1 MQRFVAWGIG
11 LVVVLL
17 AIGLAFVEFRHRQ
30 GVKRADEEFTS
41 YLPPRMGDFGETRSL
56 RITPLI
62 DYHTA
67 RPDLVGEV
75 GLSYLVE
82 TDEHRILFDVAHNAK
97 GESPSPLERNMQTLG
112 IELASIDTVFI
123 SHNHLDHVGGMQ
135 RQQEQSF
142 SIGNEQAPLPHPDIR
157 TFVPIAMTYPGL
169 APIVANEPMRIG
181 PGIATTGT
189 IPRHLVIGWIDEQSL
204 AVNVAG
210 LGVVVIVG
218 CGHQPIPKLLR
229 RYDQLF
235 DAPLYGIIGGLHL
248 PVPQGR
254 LWMAGLDVQRVF
266 ASGDGLF
273 SPLAMAE
280 IEDQLGLLKARQL
293 GVIGVGGHD
302 SSDEVIALFADEF
315 GEAYRHV
322 RVGQP
327 IVVGAA
333 ANPTQTASAGP
344 ALAKPLG
351 RRTW

>member
-1 MQRFVAWGIG
+1 MQRTIVWGVG
-11 LVVVLL
+11 LLVTVL
-17 AIGLAFVEFRHRQ
+17 AIGLGVVELRHRA
-30 GVKRADEEFTS
+30 GVERASDAFAS

-56 RITPLI
+56 SITPLV

-67 RPDLVGEV
+67 RPELVGEV

-112 IELASIDTVFI
+112 VELASIDTVFI

-135 RQQEQSF
+135 RQQERSF
-142 SIGNEQAPLPHPDIR
+142 SIGNEQSPLPHPEVR
-157 TFVPIAMTYPGL
+157 PFVPIPMAYPGL
-169 APIVANEPMRIG
+169 DPVFANEPMRIG

-189 IPRHLVIGWIDEQSL
+189 VPRQLVVGWIDEQSL

-210 LGVVVIVG
+210 LGVVLIVG
-218 CGHQPIPKLLR
+218 CGHQPIPNLLR

-235 DAPLYGIIGGLHL
+235 DEPLYGVVGGLHL

-266 ASGDGLF
+266 ASGDGLL
-273 SPLAMAE
+273 SPLTMVE
-280 IEDQLGLLKARQL
+280 IEDQLALLKAREL
-293 GVIGVGGHD
+293 GVVGVGGHD

-315 GEAYRHV
+315 DEAYRYV
-322 RVGQP
+322 RVGEP
-327 IVVGAA
+327 IVIGPAA
-333 ANPTQTASAGP
+333 APTP
-344 ALAKPLG
+344 
-351 RRTW
+351 

>member
-1 MQRFVAWGIG
+1 MKG
-11 LVVVLL
+11 LVVWGTGLLVAVL
-17 AIGLAFVEFRHRQ
+17 AIGLGVVERRHRA
-30 GVKRADEEFTS
+30 GVERANEAFAS

-56 RITPLI
+56 RITPLV

-67 RPDLVGEV
+67 RPELVGEV

-97 GESPSPLERNMQTLG
+97 GESPSPLERNMRTLG

-135 RQQEQSF
+135 RQQERSF
-142 SIGNEQAPLPHPDIR
+142 SIGNEQSPLSHPEAR
-157 TFVPIAMTYPGL
+157 AFVPIAMTYPGL
-169 APIVANEPMRIG
+169 APTFANEPMRIG

-189 IPRHLVIGWIDEQSL
+189 VPRQLVIGWIDEQSL

-210 LGVVVIVG
+210 LGVVLIVG
-218 CGHQPIPKLLR
+218 CGHQPIPNLLR

-235 DAPLYGIIGGLHL
+235 DEPLYGVIGGLHL

-254 LWMAGLDVQRVF
+254 LRMAGLDVQRVF

-273 SPLAMAE
+273 SPLTMAE
-280 IEDQLGLLKARQL
+280 IEDQLALLKAREL

-302 SSDEVIALFADEF
+302 SSDEVIALFAGEF
-315 GEAYRHV
+315 GEAYRYV
-322 RVGQP
+322 RVGEP
-327 IVVGAA
+327 IVI
-333 ANPTQTASAGP
+333 GP
-344 ALAKPLG
+344 AVDP
-351 RRTW
+351 TP